1 MIPQKLKIKNLQT
14 QFSIFVAKKGKIK
27 HNIILQYFE
36 NQRLKIENGQIVVLT
51 FCFQFPL
58 PKIQA
63 IKNSNLNKNG
73 VTAR

>member
-1 MIPQKLKIKNLQT
+1 MPFFLCHRKTVGTKVHAL
-14 QFSIFVAKKGKIK
+14 
-27 HNIILQYFE
+27 NIILQYFE

-58 PKIQA
+58 TKIKA